1 MRINALE
8 VIRQGQIGGGE
19 SHLRDLVLLF
29 DKNIVNPI
37 VLSFTGGQMIDDLR
51 AKGIKCYVVETGK
64 AFDTKVTGS
73 IANIIEKEEID
84 IIHAHGSRA
93 ASNVF
98 WIAKKK
104 KLPFVYTIH
113 GWSFHQDQ
121 NKIIYRLRA
130 WSEKLL
136 CHCADRVICVSESNK
151 QTGEREFGLKNADVI
166 VNGVNTSMFSPDN
179 DYPNLRKYF
188 KFDADDFVV
197 GFISRI
203 TKQKSPKDF
212 VDSIMKAN
220 KQNSRI
226 KGLMVGDGDMKS
238 EVEHYIMEKGANDI
252 VHTSPA
258 RTDVAALLNMVDA
271 YCLPSLWEGLSIA
284 LLEAMS
290 MAKPLVVTPTDGTRE
305 LIKDGENGIIC
316 NFGNAEELA
325 KAYATY
331 FENKQLA
338 VTYGNRCRNYVVEKF
353 DNKQVSENVEKI
365 YKSFVYG
372 SR

>member
-1 MRINALE
+1 MKINVLE

-29 DKNIVNPI
+29 DKAIVNPV

-51 AKGIKCYVVETGK
+51 KNGIKCYVVETSK
-64 AFDTKVTGS
+64 AFDPKVSSTIS
-73 IANIIEKEEID
+73 KIIDDEHIN

-104 KLPFVYTIH
+104 HLPFVYTIH

-121 NKIIYRLRA
+121 SAIVYRLRA

-151 QTGEREFGLKNADVI
+151 QTGEREFGLKSAEVI
-166 VNGVNTSMFSPDN
+166 VNGVNTSVFSPYN
-179 DYPNLRKYF
+179 EYPDIRREF
-188 KFDADDFVV
+188 GFAADDFIV

-212 VDSIMKAN
+212 VDSIIIAN
-220 KQNSRI
+220 KRNPRI
-226 KGLMVGDGDMKS
+226 KGLMVGDGDMKD
-238 EVEHYIMEKGANDI
+238 EMEQYVDSHNARSI
-252 VHTSPA
+252 IHTSQA
-258 RTDVAALLNMVDA
+258 RTDVPALLHAVDTF
-271 YCLPSLWEGLSIA
+271 CLPSLWEGLSIA

-316 NFGNAEELA
+316 GFGNIEELA
-325 KAYATY
+325 KAYAKY
-331 FENKQLA
+331 LEDQQFANACGK
-338 VTYGNRCRNYVVEKF
+338 NCRDFVVEHF
-353 DNKQVSENVEKI
+353 DNKRVSERVAEI
-365 YKSFVYG
+365 YQTL
-372 SR
+372 

>member
-1 MRINALE
+1 MKINALE

-29 DKNIVNPI
+29 DKEIVNPV

-51 AKGIKCYVVETGK
+51 TRGIKCYVVETSK
-64 AFDTKVTGS
+64 AFDPKVTRD
-73 IANIIEKEEID
+73 IADIISKEKID

-98 WIAKKK
+98 WLAKKK

-121 NKIIYRLRA
+121 NKIVYRLRA

-136 CHCADRVICVSESNK
+136 CHCANKVICVSESNK
-151 QTGEREFGLKNADVI
+151 ITGEKEFGLKNAEVI
-166 VNGVNTSMFSPDN
+166 VNGVNTTIFSPTN
-179 DYPNLRKYF
+179 EYPDLREYF
-188 KFDADDFVV
+188 HFDTDDFVI

-212 VDSIMKAN
+212 VDSIILAN
-220 KQNSRI
+220 KQNPRI
-226 KGLMVGDGDMKS
+226 KGLMVGDGDMKE
-238 EVEHYIMEKGANDI
+238 EVEQYIADKGARDI
-252 VHTSPA
+252 IHTSPA
-258 RTDVAALLNMVDA
+258 RTDVPALLHMVDA
-271 YCLPSLWEGLSIA
+271 FCLPSLWEGLSIA

-290 MAKPLVVTPTDGTRE
+290 MAKPLIVTPTDGTRE

-316 NFGNAEELA
+316 GFGNADELA
-325 KAYATY
+325 KAYIKY
-331 FENKQLA
+331 FEDSSLA
-338 VTYGNRCRNYVVEKF
+338 TQYGNACRKFVVEHF
-353 DNKQVSENVEKI
+353 DNKRVSEEVEEI
-365 YKSFVYG
+365 YKKL
-372 SR
+372 